1 MVAPCL
7 ISDEILDLFC
17 CGDIR
22 SWLLFDEAALAKFF
36 SWLQC
41 FVSAMAFA
49 VYPWNYP
56 GKMVGPPNIKVS
68 RSSTETGDFR
78 RAGAGRRVVA

>member
-1 MVAPCL
+1 MIVYASKRL
-7 ISDEILDLFC
+7 KLMLGISRGFADL
-17 CGDIR
+17 R
-22 SWLLFDEAALAKFF
+22 LTVPNYPQSFF

-41 FVSAMAFA
+41 FVSRIAFA
-49 VYPWNYP
+49 VYPWNYR
-56 GKMVGPPNIKVS
+56 GKLVGPPNIKVS